1 MSRFLKLFAPSVG
14 GVAVV
19 LGSAY
24 ILADQFVIDIP
35 APARGDIVT
44 AANAS
49 GDTAPA
55 ATVSEA
61 GTAPEA
67 PRAPAAAPV
76 QVAMASGDPATGSDF
91 GLGRAA
97 LPEEVAAWDIDIRP
111 DGAGLPEGRGDVLTG
126 EEVYTE
132 NCAVCHGDFGEG
144 TGRWPV
150 LAGGQGTLDS
160 DDPVKTIGSYWP
172 YLSTVWD
179 YVHRAMPF
187 GNAQSL
193 SDDEV
198 YAITAYLLYLN
209 DLVDEDFELSREN
222 FTEQRLPN
230 ESGFFDDDRPV
241 MELASFEGEPCME
254 NCKETVEITARARVL
269 DVTPDTGDDDQASGG
284 AAGSDAVQPAAAGGD
299 DGAQLETVAL
309 QTEAPEDAG
318 APDPALVAAGEKV
331 FRKCKACHQ
340 VGEGAKNRSGPQL
353 NGIVGRPLGAVEGF
367 RYSDAMKAAAEGGAV
382 WTEETLAAF
391 LENPKK
397 YLKGTK
403 MSFSGLK
410 SAGDIAAVAAYL
422 EASSV
427 Q

>member
-24 ILADQFVIDIP
+24 ILADQFVVDMP
-35 APARGDIVT
+35 APARGEIVT

-55 ATVSEA
+55 PAANASA
-61 GTAPEA
+61 AAAAAPEA
-67 PRAPAAAPV
+67 PV
-76 QVAMASGDPATGSDF
+76 QMAMASGDPATGSDF
-91 GLGRAA
+91 GLGRVA
-97 LPEEVAAWDIDIRP
+97 LPEEVTAWDIDIRP
-111 DGAGLPEGRGDVLTG
+111 DGAGLPDGRGDVLTG

-132 NCAVCHGDFGEG
+132 NCAMCHGDFGEAVD
-144 TGRWPV
+144 RWPV

-198 YAITAYLLYLN
+198 YAITAYILYLN

-222 FTEQRLPN
+222 FTEQHLPN
-230 ESGFFDDDRPV
+230 ENGFFDDDRPV
-241 MELASFEGEPCME
+241 VELTRFSGEPCME
-254 NCKETVEITARARVL
+254 NCKESVEITARARVI
-269 DVTPDTGDDDQASGG
+269 DVTPDTE
-284 AAGSDAVQPAAAGGD
+284 GD
-299 DGAQLETVAL
+299 DGASDEAAGSEATQPAPADAGSEAQVETASV
-309 QTEAPEDAG
+309 EAPEADAG
-318 APDPALVAAGEKV
+318 GAGAGGPDPALVAAGEKV

-353 NGIVGRPLGAVEGF
+353 NGIVGRPFGAVEGF

-403 MSFSGLK
+403 MSFAGLK
-410 SAGDIAAVAAYL
+410 SAEDIAAVTAYL
-422 EASSV
+422 EANSV